1 MVQKFQFFCVFP
13 PLRGGNRKFQ
23 TGRGGVLVSDKLKQ
37 DVSIGSNLRRLRKK
51 AKLSQQDV
59 SIKLDLLGL
68 STSREIVSRME
79 RGQYSIRI
87 SVLRALKDIYKVDS
101 YDEFFRDL

>member
-1 MVQKFQFFCVFP
+1 M
-13 PLRGGNRKFQ
+13 
-23 TGRGGVLVSDKLKQ
+23 SDKLKQ

-51 AKLSQQDV
+51 ARLSQQDV

-79 RGQYSIRI
+79 CGQYSIRV

>member
-1 MVQKFQFFCVFP
+1 MEFIWSKMRPFCAP
-13 PLRGGNRKFQ
+13 RPCGAGARNARLGGE
-23 TGRGGVLVSDKLKQ
+23 DI
-37 DVSIGSNLRRLRKK
+37 SIGQNLRRLRKK
-51 AKLSQQDV
+51 ARLSQQDV

-79 RGQYSIRI
+79 RGQYSIRV

-101 YDEFFRDL
+101 YDEFFKDL

>member
-1 MVQKFQFFCVFP
+1 M
-13 PLRGGNRKFQ
+13 L
-23 TGRGGVLVSDKLKQ
+23 SDKLKQ

-51 AKLSQQDV
+51 ARLSQQDV

-79 RGQYSIRI
+79 RGQYSIRV

>member
-1 MVQKFQFFCVFP
+1 M
-13 PLRGGNRKFQ
+13 
-23 TGRGGVLVSDKLKQ
+23 SDKLKQ
-37 DVSIGSNLRRLRKK
+37 DISIGANLKRLRK
-51 AKLSQQDV
+51 AAQLSQQDV

-68 STSREIVSRME
+68 STSRSIVSQME
-79 RGQYSIRI
+79 RGKYSIRV

>member
-1 MVQKFQFFCVFP
+1 MLLEADAPFLFTIAFLCVTVCFVV
-13 PLRGGNRKFQ
+13 LIAVLYRK
-23 TGRGGVLVSDKLKQ
+23 G
-37 DVSIGSNLRRLRKK
+37 RLRKK
-51 AKLSQQDV
+51 ARLSQQDV

-101 YDEFFRDL
+101 YDEFFRDI

>member
-1 MVQKFQFFCVFP
+1 M
-13 PLRGGNRKFQ
+13 
-23 TGRGGVLVSDKLKQ
+23 SDKLKQ

-51 AKLSQQDV
+51 ARLSQQDV

-87 SVLRALKDIYKVDS
+87 SVLRALKDSEKP
-101 YDEFFRDL
+101 EDLLCTRSKI

>member
-1 MVQKFQFFCVFP
+1 M
-13 PLRGGNRKFQ
+13 
-23 TGRGGVLVSDKLKQ
+23 SDKLKQ
-37 DVSIGSNLRRLRKK
+37 DISIGANLKRLRKA

-68 STSREIVSRME
+68 STSRSIVSQME
-79 RGQYSIRI
+79 RGKYSIRV

-101 YDEFFRDL
+101 YDEFFKGV